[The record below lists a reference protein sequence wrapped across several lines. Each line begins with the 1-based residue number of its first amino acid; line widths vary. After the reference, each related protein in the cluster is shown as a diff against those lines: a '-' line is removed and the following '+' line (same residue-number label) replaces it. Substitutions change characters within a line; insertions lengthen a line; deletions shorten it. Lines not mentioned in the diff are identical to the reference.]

1 MDFRRLQVQRQA
13 ELDDAL
19 LRSLGAERARLNGK
33 LKTLLNEIEG
43 TRKII
48 AEYQAQIRELEPV
61 ISDLRTAM
69 GEMERQEAEILADQA
84 RCQRLLAG

>member
-43 TRKII
+43 ARKII
-48 AEYQAQIRELEPV
+48 AEYQAQIRELEPA
-61 ISDLRTAM
+61 IGDLRTAM

-84 RCQRLLAG
+84 RCHRLLAG